1 MLPIFNVSHHLGTN
15 TINVGGSEIIYIDMY
30 IPPATSYKY
39 HVHVHAPYNE
49 TDYGK
54 FNSTHLKPG
63 FH

>member
-1 MLPIFNVSHHLGTN
+1 
-15 TINVGGSEIIYIDMY
+15 MY